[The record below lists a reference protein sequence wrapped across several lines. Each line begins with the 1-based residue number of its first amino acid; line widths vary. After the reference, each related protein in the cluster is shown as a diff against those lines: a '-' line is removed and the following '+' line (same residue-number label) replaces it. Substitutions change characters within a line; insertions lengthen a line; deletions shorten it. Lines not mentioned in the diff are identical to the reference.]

1 MYRIPIIAGP
11 TASGK
16 TALALEL
23 AGHVSLEIIS
33 ADAMMVYKGMDIGT
47 AKPTLKERAA
57 VPHHLLDVVNPD
69 EPFNVADYVRLA
81 EAAIHDVLN
90 RGKIPLV
97 VGGTG
102 FYIRALSDGLPTT
115 PEADE
120 NVQAELYKRLEREGL
135 EILLSELEAFS
146 PSDARRTERNP
157 RRVVRALEIIQRT
170 GKAPSEFPMTTPAFR
185 YDKLILVPSME
196 QLRPRIEARTETMFT
211 SGLVEEVIQLFRRY
225 PKLPTAKQAIGYK
238 EVVDYLA
245 GQITLEQAKA
255 SVTLATTQ
263 YAKRQRTWFRKESGK
278 VFETLA
284 HQVETEVIV
293 WLNKSEVKDKST

>member
-1 MYRIPIIAGP
+1 MYSIPIIAGP

-23 AGHVSLEIIS
+23 SRHFQLEVIS

-47 AKPTLKERAA
+47 AKPTPQERAA

-81 EAAIHDVLN
+81 EQAIREVLE
-90 RGKIPLV
+90 RGNLPLV

-120 NVQAELYKRLEREGL
+120 NVQAELYKRLEQEGL
-135 EILLSELEAFS
+135 EKLLGELEQVS
-146 PSDARRTERNP
+146 PSDAKRTERNP

-170 GKAPSEFPMTTPAFR
+170 GKAPRAFPMTTPAFN
-185 YDKLILVPSME
+185 YDKVVLVPSME
-196 QLRPRIEARTETMFT
+196 QLRPRIAARTETMFA
-211 SGLVEEVIQLFRRY
+211 SGLVDEVIQLFRRY
-225 PKLPTAKQAIGYK
+225 PDLPTAKQAIGYK

-245 GQITLEQAKA
+245 GQMSLEQAKA
-255 SVTLATTQ
+255 AVTLATTQ

-278 VFETLA
+278 VYEDLA
-284 HQVETEVIV
+284 GDVKQDVIA
-293 WLNKSEVKDKST
+293 WLEKLKRQ